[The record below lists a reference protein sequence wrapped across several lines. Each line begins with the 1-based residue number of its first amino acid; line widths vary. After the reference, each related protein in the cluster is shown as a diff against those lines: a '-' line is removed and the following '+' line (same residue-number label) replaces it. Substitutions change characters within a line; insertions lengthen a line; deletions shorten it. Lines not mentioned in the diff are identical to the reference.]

1 MDWPDLLVTAK
12 TQEEREHHIHMRK
25 LLTLGLCTVGFW
37 MISAADAAQPLADTL
52 LQQELRQDQ
61 IRISTERVGQL
72 LRNVVQEYE
81 RNGLEGDDVDILRAI
96 EKVLGKLSADQIQ
109 RVVELLRGAR
119 VSPDG
124 KQATENAL
132 AAFAGQK
139 NVSLQL
145 RQLLL
150 EYQRQQAINQLAVAF
165 ALLANRQDG
174 NLREAVDL
182 EKRVRTNS
190 TRPRDISLQ
199 LQHSEQDSLGA
210 ETKLLIVRLAKL
222 TKEMDPVAEPRPKN
236 ALAHAEQGKLA
247 DTQNTATT
255 DLKSGN
261 LLSAA
266 GNEKSSRDLLFD
278 IARLLSPNRDKAEV
292 IRQAILALEKTIAEQ
307 KQIIEQTKA
316 ADPKVAKTPTAEVEA
331 KQGALADRTDS
342 IRKDVEPVVAP
353 AAEQLKESVEKQ
365 LQANAALNKPATP
378 DAKQQATEKQA
389 EALEKMEA
397 AKQTLEQQLA
407 KMEREKPQDKVA
419 STKELLEQVQ
429 QLKKAEEAIKKET
442 EKPAAELPKQAE
454 KQAEVKN
461 KTDEVKQKAAQTAP
475 EAAKAIAEA
484 ARQMKKAEDQ
494 LAQNKQAPEPQQAAI
509 DALSKAEQQLAEQ
522 LAQLEKAAQEKA
534 ALEKVS
540 QKLAKLIEKQ
550 QDLNFET
557 AKAAEMQ
564 AKNQPDKNSAKP
576 DAGKPDAA
584 KPDVKEQA
592 KNQAELGKETAQ
604 TAKEAMEANAPAPAN
619 QALKKAEENMEAAK
633 GQLQK
638 PDAQAARPPQANALA
653 DLQAA
658 KKAVD
663 QQAAE
668 LAEQLGQPKPN
679 DGEAMAKAAEA
690 IDKAQQ
696 KLNEAQAQLQKPAAL
711 AQQLKEQQ
719 KQIADDLGKMAKETP
734 NQPQVAAAQQAA
746 EKAADQLGK
755 NNLPEAIGAMK
766 EAAKAIDQAKGNPPA
781 GQEPSPALPQL
792 GEKQKQLME
801 KAEQLAALN
810 SQPAAEALAAAK
822 EAIEPF
828 AAGTQGP
835 LPGQVAEALQAA
847 QAALSDAAAQAM
859 ANNAPPAAA
868 NAAEAQQALAQAAA
882 ALALSQS
889 GAGKQ
894 AAQSGQGEGKEGEG
908 QGQGQGKGKEPGKGT
923 PPPKGTGDAGN
934 FAGTG
939 GLDGQR
945 KDVKGNSRF
954 LSLPA
959 REREALLQSHGEK
972 YPQEFGSLVEQFLKN
987 LSDTTGRR

>member
-1 MDWPDLLVTAK
+1 
-12 TQEEREHHIHMRK
+12 MRK
-25 LLTLGLCTVGFW
+25 SITLGLCAVGFW
-37 MISAADAAQPLADTL
+37 MLSAANAAQPLADPL
-52 LQQELRQDQ
+52 LQQELRQEQ

-72 LRNVVQEYE
+72 LRNVVQEFE
-81 RNGLEGDDVDILRAI
+81 RNGLEGDDVEILKAI
-96 EKVLGKLSADQIQ
+96 EGVLGKLSANQIQ

-119 VSPDG
+119 VAPDG

-165 ALLANRQDG
+165 ALLAKRQDG
-174 NLREAVDL
+174 NLYEAVDL
-182 EKRVRTNS
+182 VKRSGTGS
-190 TRPRDISLQ
+190 ARPRDISLQ
-199 LQHSEQDSLGA
+199 LQHSEQDSLGE
-210 ETKLLIVRLAKL
+210 ETKLLVVRLAKL
-222 TKEMDPVAEPRPKN
+222 SKELDSANEPRPKN
-236 ALAHAEQGKLA
+236 ALAHAEQGKLT
-247 DTQNTATT
+247 DTQKTATT
-255 DLKSGN
+255 DLKAGN

-266 GNEKSSRDLLFD
+266 GNEKTSRDLLFD

-292 IRQAILALEKTIAEQ
+292 IRQALLALEKTIAEQ

-316 ADPKVAKTPTAEVEA
+316 ADPKTADPKATDPKVADPKTPKATPAELEA
-331 KQGALADRTDS
+331 KQSALADKTDS
-342 IRKDVEPVVAP
+342 IRKDVEPVVAQ
-353 AAEQLKESVEKQ
+353 AAEQLKESVEQQ
-365 LQANAALNKPATP
+365 LQANAALNKPPTP
-378 DAKQQATEKQA
+378 DAKQQVAEKQA
-389 EALEKMEA
+389 GSLEKMEA

-407 KMEREKPQDKVA
+407 KLEKEKPQDKIA
-419 STKELLEQVQ
+419 TAKELLEKVQ
-429 QLKKAEEAIKKET
+429 QLKKEEEAIKKEAA
-442 EKPAAELPKQAE
+442 KPDAELPKQAE

-461 KTDEVKQKAAQTAP
+461 KTDDVRQKAAEAAP

-484 ARQMKKAEDQ
+484 ARQMEKAKEE
-494 LAQNKQAPEPQQAAI
+494 LAKSKNAPEAQQAAI

-540 QKLAKLIEKQ
+540 EKLAKLIEKQ
-550 QDLNFET
+550 QDLNFDT
-557 AKAAEMQ
+557 AKAAEK
-564 AKNQPDKNSAKP
+564 AKAQPDKNAP
-576 DAGKPDAA
+576 
-584 KPDVKEQA
+584 KPDVKAQA
-592 KNQAELGKETAQ
+592 KDQGEIGKETAQ
-604 TAKEAMEANAPAPAN
+604 AAKEAMEANAPAEA
-619 QALKKAEENMEAAK
+619 KKALDKAQENMQAAK
-633 GQLQK
+633 GQLDK

-668 LAEQLGQPKPN
+668 LAQQLGEPKPN

-711 AQQLKEQQ
+711 AKQLQEQQ
-719 KQIADDLGKMAKETP
+719 KKLAEDLGKAAKEMP
-734 NQPQVAAAQQAA
+734 NQPQVAAAKQAA
-746 EKAADQLGK
+746 EKAAEQLGQ

-766 EAAKAIDQAKGNPPA
+766 EALKAIDQAKGNPPA

-792 GEKQKQLME
+792 GQQQQALMD
-801 KAEQLAALN
+801 KAQQLAAMN
-810 SQPAAEALAAAK
+810 AQPAAEALQAAK

-828 AAGTQGP
+828 AAGTKGP

-847 QAALSDAAAQAM
+847 QAALSDAAAEAM

-868 NAAEAQQALAQAAA
+868 NAGEAQQALAEAAA
-882 ALALSQS
+882 ALALAQG
-889 GAGKQ
+889 GAAKQ
-894 AAQSGQGEGKEGEG
+894 AAKAGEGQGKEGEG

-939 GLDGQR
+939 GTDGQR
-945 KDVKGNSRF
+945 RDVKGNGRF
-954 LSLPA
+954 LALPA
-959 REREALLQSHGEK
+959 RERDALLQSHGEK